1 MLIVGL
7 TGGSGVGKGLVSGI
21 FEEAGFFHIDTDLD
35 ARAVVEK
42 GSACLKELTE
52 HFDGILLEDG
62 SLNRKALAGIVFSDH
77 NKLKMLN
84 KITHKYI
91 TERVKN
97 KLEQS
102 KNDKV
107 IIDGAALF
115 ESGIDKLCFKVVA
128 VISDKELRIE
138 RIMKRDHLS
147 FDEAKKRIDGQKDNA
162 FYTSQADYVIIN
174 NENED
179 ALKEKVKKVIL
190 DINLENEKCKKSLN

>member
-1 MLIVGL
+1 MLIIGL
-7 TGGSGVGKGLVSGI
+7 TGGSGVGKGLVSDI

-77 NKLKMLN
+77 NKLDLLN

-97 KLEQS
+97 KLEKS
-102 KNDKV
+102 KNDKA

-115 ESGIDKLCFKVVA
+115 ESGIDKLCFKVIA
-128 VISDKELRIE
+128 VVSDKHLRIE
-138 RIMKRDHLS
+138 RIMKRDHLTL
-147 FDEAKKRIDGQKDNA
+147 DEAKKRIDGQKDDN
-162 FYTSQADYVIIN
+162 FYTSQADDVIIN
-174 NENED
+174 NEDEKT
-179 ALKEKVKKVIL
+179 LKENIKKIL
-190 DINLENEKCKKSLN
+190 NELSLEFSQCEKSLK